1 VWNRQS
7 IPHRADGHVGQA
19 EEVLAAAA
27 AHSHVRQQLF
37 QGFCGEM
44 GAVSALRG
52 SGNRGQTSDSGGSQF
67 WFTDDWATVPLKT
80 WAEER
85 LQSQTAPLPP
95 DPMDVR
101 TMNAPARNTSFS
113 KGPGYVFPTSN
124 SMYTGPAPPA
134 RVRRGDDASGRNA
147 ALLLEV
153 LPELNAEAAAAALT
167 RHGGSV
173 REALRELLGGPRL

>member
-1 VWNRQS
+1 M
-7 IPHRADGHVGQA
+7 
-19 EEVLAAAA
+19 
-27 AHSHVRQQLF
+27 
-37 QGFCGEM
+37 GE
-44 GAVSALRG
+44 VSALRG

-67 WFTDDWATVPLKT
+67 WFTDDWATVPLKA

-85 LQSQTAPLPP
+85 LPSQPAPLPP

-124 SMYTGPAPPA
+124 MMYTGPAPPA